1 MLVFTLT
8 GLAMKSPLF
17 DRSPNCVLGRSLTVG
32 ALGLL
37 AVACGGGRGGPP
49 EVTPVQSEPARAG
62 TLEETSEYVANL
74 NNRQSVTLRPRV
86 AGQVVALKALQGDTV
101 TAGTPLLQIDPSTQ
115 KATLE
120 STQASAQAAQA
131 DVAAFRAALGA
142 SEAALNT
149 ARANLRAT
157 QASRLARA
165 SELEL
170 QRRNLERDRTLAEQG
185 VIPARELEN
194 RVNAFETATAN
205 LNTLDRQMEAQKA
218 AIAQGEA
225 EVARAQA
232 NLAAAEQRQAQ
243 AQAAANRE
251 AAQLEFF
258 TVVAPFDGTIGSIPV
273 KVGDTVTTDTA
284 LLTLTQNQAFEL
296 EIAVPL
302 ENAPRLR
309 VGLPVRVLDRSG
321 KPQAEGTLSFVAPD
335 VNPRNQSILVKAGL
349 EDPNGVLRANQFLRA
364 QIVWEQREGVLVPN
378 TAIVP
383 LAGQNFVFVATE
395 ANTAAATP
403 GPRRSAGA
411 AWAQAKPLI
420 ARQKPVKI
428 GRLVGNDR
436 EILEG
441 LQPGEPIVVGGLQIL
456 RDGSK
461 ITPAPAP

>member
-1 MLVFTLT
+1 LGF
-8 GLAMKSPLF
+8 GLA
-17 DRSPNCVLGRSLTVG
+17 VG

-37 AVACGGGRGGPP
+37 GACGAGPRGGPP
-49 EVTPVQSEPARAG
+49 AVTPVQIEPARSG
-62 TLEETSEYVANL
+62 TLEDTSEYVANL

-86 AGQVVALKALQGDTV
+86 AGQVVALQALQGDTV
-101 TAGTPLLQIDPSTQ
+101 TAGTPLVQIDPSAQ

-120 STQASAQAAQA
+120 GTQASAQAAQA
-131 DVAAFRAALGA
+131 DVAALRAALGA

-194 RVNAFETATAN
+194 RVNAFESATAN
-205 LNTLDRQMEAQKA
+205 LNTLDRQIEAQTA

-251 AAQLEFF
+251 AAQLGFF

-273 KVGDTVTTDTA
+273 KVGDTVSTDTP
-284 LLTLTQNQAFEL
+284 LLTITQNQAFEL

-309 VGLPVRVLDRSG
+309 VGLPVRVLDREG
-321 KPQAEGTLSFVAPD
+321 KPQAEGTLAFVAPD
-335 VNPRNQSILVKAGL
+335 VSARNQSILVKAGL
-349 EDPNGVLRANQFLRA
+349 ENPNEVLRANQFLRA
-364 QIVWEQREGVLVPN
+364 QIIWEKREGVLIPN

-383 LAGQNFVFVATE
+383 LAGQNFVFVATAE
-395 ANTAAATP
+395 ATTTQP
-403 GPRRSAGA
+403 KPGA
-411 AWAQAKPLI
+411 AWAQTETLV

-441 LQPGEPIVVGGLQIL
+441 LQPGENVVVGGLQTL

-461 ITPAPAP
+461 ITRATTP

>member
-1 MLVFTLT
+1 MLPYKLIV
-8 GLAMKSPLF
+8 LAMKSPTLN
-17 DRSPNCVLGRSLTVG
+17 RAINRVLGQNL
-32 ALGLL
+32 ALGSLALL
-37 AVACGGGRGGPP
+37 LGACGTVPRRGPP
-49 EVTPVQSEPARAG
+49 EVTPVQIAPARIG
-62 TLEETSEYVANL
+62 TLEDTSEYVANL

-86 AGQVVALKALQGDTV
+86 AGQVVALRALQGDAV
-101 TAGTPLLQIDPSTQ
+101 TAGTPLIQIDPSIQ

-120 STQASAQAAQA
+120 SAQASVQAAQA
-131 DVAAFRAALGA
+131 DVEALRAALSA

-149 ARANLRAT
+149 ARANLSAT

-194 RVNAFETATAN
+194 RLNAFETATAN
-205 LNTLDRQMEAQKA
+205 LNTLDRQIEAQTA

-232 NLAAAEQRQAQ
+232 NLTAAEQRQAQ

-251 AAQLEFF
+251 AAQLGFF

-273 KVGDTVTTDTA
+273 KVGDTVTTNTP
-284 LLTLTQNQAFEL
+284 LLTITQNQAFEL

-302 ENAPRLR
+302 ERAPQLR
-309 VGLPVRVLDRSG
+309 VGLPIRVLDREG
-321 KPQAEGTLSFVAPD
+321 KPQAESTLAFISPD
-335 VNPRNQSILVKAGL
+335 VSARNQSILVKAGL
-349 EDPNGVLRANQFLRA
+349 EDPNEVLRANQFLRA
-364 QIVWEQREGVLVPN
+364 QIIWERREGVLIPN
-378 TAIVP
+378 TALVP

-395 ANTAAATP
+395 EATATQRP
-403 GPRRSAGA
+403 PGA
-411 AWAQAKPLI
+411 AWAEAKPLI

-441 LQPGEPIVVGGLQIL
+441 LQPGERVVVGGLQTL

-461 ITPAPAP
+461 ITPVSAP